1 MSRHEGV
8 SCDSCLKVRIL
19 QDFSHKNKLA
29 DVGITHFGKFMP
41 TVLKFLDFSITK
53 IIREI
58 NFGDS
63 RCAKS
68 AILTHFAALYFAFYE
83 IFAHFSKA
91 EIYQSN
97 KIQSPRNGKLR
108 QIRTPTILKN

>member
-68 AILTHFAALYFAFYE
+68 AILTHLEVLNFDNDEFLLFL
-83 IFAHFSKA
+83 KG
-91 EIYQSN
+91 EIYKIN
-97 KIQSPRNGKLR
+97 KIQSP
-108 QIRTPTILKN
+108 